1 MRFRP
6 GAKLDP
12 SQVQDRR
19 GLGGG
24 PIAVGGGGLGLAALV
39 IYLLISV
46 LGGGNGGDVLGS
58 LDGLTT
64 GQPSGGGAAATPTA
78 RPAPTRTS
86 VRTAGSS
93 AT

>member
-58 LDGLTT
+58 LD
-64 GQPSGGGAAATPTA
+64 A
-78 RPAPTRTS
+78 
-86 VRTAGSS
+86 
-93 AT
+93 